1 MEKCQR
7 SPEDIQKYGPLTEEQ
22 MERRATV
29 RGLLASVSSTSGGKK
44 RMEIVNRDLNAAI
57 NIRRCAMLEG
67 DLQSGQ
73 YGILWDNLSKCSYMR
88 KNCKL

>member
-1 MEKCQR
+1 
-7 SPEDIQKYGPLTEEQ
+7 

-44 RMEIVNRDLNAAI
+44 RMEFVNRDVNAAI
-57 NIRRCAMLEG
+57 NIRRCAMLERRPPEWTRG
-67 DLQSGQ
+67 
-73 YGILWDNLSKCSYMR
+73 YFVDNLSKCYYMR